1 MAYPLYSYFKEK
13 TVESGNQITLFG
25 IVMMINFPLLGLLGH
40 LGNPI
45 SNQEIILRLIATS
58 LCTILSLHKFWL
70 VQYQK
75 FLPFVW
81 YLTLAFCLPFFF
93 TYLTLLNHG
102 ATFWL
107 MNCISATFFLFLVA
121 SAFDSLVLLSLG
133 SGLAFFGYLCG
144 SNNLIHYIPG
154 NLSFFDLVMTFA
166 TAIVIGTLF
175 ARERELI
182 HAKVSGVRLL
192 AGSLVHDLRTPL
204 ASIYLQTQ
212 LQEGEIEKIRNPEVK
227 KRLND
232 GVHIIERGIESINQL
247 ISIQLSNIQCDKFDT
262 RKFVI
267 YPITELLKQALEEYP
282 FKKGQHELIQLD
294 LACDYSVWVAGM
306 VFRNLLW
313 NILKNGFELIEEV
326 GKGEIS
332 IWLTEGSSDDDFNY
346 LHIRDT
352 AKGIS
357 PEKTKIIFEPFYSE
371 RKGGTG
377 IGLACSKR
385 LVEAAGGSIYCQ
397 GELGKYTHFV
407 IKFPKI
413 D

>member
-13 TVESGNQITLFG
+13 AVESSHQISLFG
-25 IVMMINFPLLGLLGH
+25 LVMMINFPLFGLLEH
-40 LGNPI
+40 VENPI
-45 SNQEIILRLIATS
+45 SNQEIILRLIATG

-70 VQYQK
+70 IQYQK
-75 FLPFVW
+75 FLPIVW
-81 YLTLAFCLPFFF
+81 YLTLVFCLPFFF

-121 SAFDSLVLLSLG
+121 TALDSLVLLMLG
-133 SGLAFFGYLCG
+133 GGLAFFCYLCG
-144 SNNLIHYIPG
+144 SDSSIHYVP
-154 NLSFFDLVMTFA
+154 NNPSFFELAMTFA

-182 HAKVSGVRLL
+182 HARISGIRLL
-192 AGSLVHDLRTPL
+192 AGSLAHDLRTPL
-204 ASIYLQTQ
+204 TSIYLQAQ
-212 LQEGEIEKIRNPEVK
+212 LQEVEIEKIKNPDVK
-227 KRLND
+227 KRLSE
-232 GVHIIERGIESINQL
+232 GVQIIGRGIESINQL
-247 ISIQLSNIQCDKFDT
+247 INIQLNNIQCGRFDT

-267 YPITELLKQALEEYP
+267 YPIKELLKQALEEYP
-282 FKKGQHELIQLD
+282 FKEGQQELIQLD
-294 LACDYSVWVAGM
+294 LGCDYPVWVADV

-313 NILKNGFELIEEV
+313 NLLKNGFELIEEV

-332 IWLTEGSSDDDFNY
+332 IWVAEGSKDDDFNY

-377 IGLACSKR
+377 IGLACSKQ
-385 LVEAAGGSIYCQ
+385 LVEAAGGSINCQ
-397 GELGKYTHFV
+397 GELGKYTHFI